1 LSRNRDRGQR
11 AAPSRPS
18 PLDDARNELF
28 GHIHRCGVMKASR
41 EQQLEWMTDTIE
53 FLGERFPS
61 LTPKDL
67 KELETIGMRFCS
79 PVISNAEAVET
90 AEAQQEPAAA

>member
-1 LSRNRDRGQR
+1 
-11 AAPSRPS
+11 
-18 PLDDARNELF
+18 
-28 GHIHRCGVMKASR
+28 MKASR

-53 FLGERFPS
+53 FLGERFSS

-67 KELETIGMRFCS
+67 KELENIGMRFCS